1 MPWQF
6 STTLTS
12 STTPPHTLDTHTHT
26 HTSPSKHSVH
36 GEQVESLLQS
46 SHNTLASSSAIAD
59 CVPFA
64 CRSPSQP
71 PLMCVCVC
79 VCVCVH
85 RIYIHACVY
94 NIYIYIYTY
103 TRMYVYIRMYVG
115 MHVCVRVT
123 HTHTHTHTHRQTHVR
138 TCARPQPIHAL
149 LRFHRPPPWHPTRH
163 QPAPSPGNHKATIH
177 VKLLLLAC
185 FTPLAAAPPISPTS
199 LSCPGR
205 LALHKEYEKR
215 Y

>member
-79 VCVCVH
+79 VCIVYTYMH
-85 RIYIHACVY
+85 AYI
-94 NIYIYIYTY
+94 IYIYIYIHIRVCMCIY
-103 TRMYVYIRMYVG
+103 VCMLECMYV
-115 MHVCVRVT
+115 CVSHT
-123 HTHTHTHTHRQTHVR
+123 HTHTHTHTGRR
-138 TCARPQPIHAL
+138 TCARAHVLHPPTHFYASTVPPHGIRHGTNLRQVPGTIRRPSTSNSSCWHAL
-149 LRFHRPPPWHPTRH
+149 HRS
-163 QPAPSPGNHKATIH
+163 Q
-177 VKLLLLAC
+177 
-185 FTPLAAAPPISPTS
+185 
-199 LSCPGR
+199 R
-205 LALHKEYEKR
+205 LPR
-215 Y
+215 